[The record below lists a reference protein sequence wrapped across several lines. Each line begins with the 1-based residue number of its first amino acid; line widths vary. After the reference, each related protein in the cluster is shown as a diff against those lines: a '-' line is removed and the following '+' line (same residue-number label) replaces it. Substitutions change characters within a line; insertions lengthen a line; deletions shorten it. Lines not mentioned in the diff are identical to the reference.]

1 MNLSSTA
8 DTIHERR
15 FDKGSWAILILALL
29 ILACWLLIVREALN
43 KPIDGWAMTIV
54 NTAGFH
60 RPQFLGK
67 ARDVSDLLQEGDVL
81 LAIEGRPVE
90 TILQEAHI
98 GQPQRPAQWQAGQ
111 HVRYTVLR
119 SGQEMTIDV
128 PLYQATLTGYFSAV
142 ISTLLDL
149 FVLGFVWLIGPVIF
163 FLRPRHPVARL
174 LLLFSVG
181 LFIGLTI
188 QAVSS
193 SLSALFYR
201 SLYWPAWLLYL
212 LIWQLLVIPTLI
224 HVVLIFPVE
233 KPFLQRHPHLVQAV
247 LYGFVPLALG
257 LNWLFHRHQVDVF
270 LAVHNT
276 FFTFQFISFL
286 LLMILAVAHS
296 FITVREPVARAQ
308 LRWLGFGILGGIGCG
323 SLIWFLSEV
332 VLGSNALSGL
342 AALGFVLMPL
352 CFSIAIL
359 RYRLFDI
366 DIIIN
371 RTLVYGALTAA
382 LALVYFGSVV
392 LLQTLFRLVTGEGQS
407 QLVTVLSTLAIAALF
422 TPLRRRI
429 QGVIDRRFY
438 RRKYDAVRTLAAFST
453 AARDE
458 VDLNELTSRLLEA
471 VEETMQP
478 AHVSVWLRPA
488 STGKK
493 FGRQ

>member
-1 MNLSSTA
+1 MNLSSPA
-8 DTIHERR
+8 DGANERQ
-15 FDKGSWAILILALL
+15 FNNGSWAILVLALL
-29 ILACWLLIVREALN
+29 LVAGWLLVVREALR

-67 ARDVSDLLQEGDVL
+67 GRDGSDLLQEGDVL

-111 HVRYTVLR
+111 PVRYTILR
-119 SGQEMTIDV
+119 NGQEMTIDV
-128 PLYQATLTGYFSAV
+128 PLYQATLVGYFSSV
-142 ISTLLDL
+142 IPTLLDL
-149 FVLGFVWLIGPVIF
+149 FILLFVWLIGPVIF

-174 LLLFSVG
+174 LFLFSVG

-188 QAVSS
+188 QAISS
-193 SLSALFYR
+193 SLSAFFYR

-212 LIWQLLVIPTLI
+212 IWQLLVIPTII

-233 KPFLQRHPHLVQAV
+233 KPFVQRRPYLVQAI
-247 LYGFVPLALG
+247 LYGFVPLVLG
-257 LNWLFHRHQVDVF
+257 LNWLLNRQQVDAF
-270 LAVHNT
+270 LAIHNT

-286 LLMILAVAHS
+286 LLMIVAIAHS
-296 FITVREPVARAQ
+296 FVTVREPVARAQ
-308 LRWLGFGILGGIGCG
+308 LRWLGFGILGGMGCG
-323 SLIWFLSEV
+323 SLMWFLGEV
-332 VLGSNALSGL
+332 VLGSNAFSGL
-342 AALGFVLMPL
+342 AALGFLLMPL
-352 CFSIAIL
+352 CFAIAIL

-366 DIIIN
+366 DILIN

-429 QGVIDRRFY
+429 QAVIDHRFY
-438 RRKYDAVRTLAAFST
+438 RRRYDAVRTLAAFST

-458 VDLNELTSRLLEA
+458 VDLNQLTGRLLEA

-488 STGKK
+488 KRS
-493 FGRQ
+493 